1 MFESVFMVMFDRTYM
16 IYIQVFTATY
26 SITSEA
32 LMYPFNDNT
41 LGDTIFHAGKRAYL
55 NVFGDINIKG
65 FDNNMLEGFDHGN
78 L

>member
-1 MFESVFMVMFDRTYM
+1 
-16 IYIQVFTATY
+16 
-26 SITSEA
+26 
-32 LMYPFNDNT
+32 MYPFNNNT

-65 FDNNMLEGFDHGN
+65 FDNNMLEGFYRGN

>member
-1 MFESVFMVMFDRTYM
+1 
-16 IYIQVFTATY
+16 
-26 SITSEA
+26 
-32 LMYPFNDNT
+32 MYPFNKNT

-65 FDNNMLEGFDHGN
+65 FDNNMLEGYFMTLQFLCFINN